1 MLAGAAH
8 AVAAGRCASFG
19 VDGSIVLVLNVC
31 IVIVSVPGTLR
42 VGFVD
47 SLVPLLVHVL
57 DWVVAA
63 GACTVVPVFHLVLV
77 CLAVFFMVA

>member
-1 MLAGAAH
+1 M
-8 AVAAGRCASFG
+8 
-19 VDGSIVLVLNVC
+19 
-31 IVIVSVPGTLR
+31 VSVPGTLR

-47 SLVPLLVHVL
+47 SLVPLLVHGL

-77 CLAVFFMVA
+77 CLAVFFMVAKETLFETQSSMLLSDSFIFG